1 MTAFPTDTPRVDET
15 QAPPGSEERLQKLLD
30 RQGDTTGSPRRTA
43 KQATNNWSRWLH
55 VYTSMV
61 SFVIVIFFGLTGI
74 TLNHPTWT
82 FGSEV
87 VRTDASGDLPDT
99 VFDADGDV
107 EFLMV
112 SEFLR
117 ESEGVKG
124 EVKGFSTEGTE
135 GSITYRSPGY
145 SAQAVFDTETG
156 AYELATEQQGWL
168 AIMNE
173 LHKGRDANSPWRW
186 TIDISGAV
194 LVIVGV
200 SGLVIQFVMRK
211 RRTKAL
217 ISVVVGGLVTIG
229 LAWWA
234 LL

>member
-1 MTAFPTDTPRVDET
+1 MKTVPTS
-15 QAPPGSEERLQKLLD
+15 PPAVHGSPATDERLEKLRE
-30 RQGDTTGSPRRTA
+30 RQGVPDSKRRTA
-43 KQATNNWSRWLH
+43 KQTTNNWSRWLH
-55 VYTSMV
+55 VYTSMI

-87 VRTDASGDLPDT
+87 VRSDISGQLPES
-99 VFDADGDV
+99 VLNADGDV

-117 ESEGVKG
+117 EAEGVKG
-124 EVKGFSTEGTE
+124 EVNGFDTEGTE
-135 GSITYRSPGY
+135 GSITYKSPGY
-145 SAQAVFDTETG
+145 SAQVVFDTESGT
-156 AYELATEQQGWL
+156 YDLATEQQGWL
-168 AIMNE
+168 AVMNE

-186 TIDISGAV
+186 TIDIAGAI

-217 ISVVVGGLVTIG
+217 ISVAVGGLISVA
-229 LAWWA
+229 LAGWA